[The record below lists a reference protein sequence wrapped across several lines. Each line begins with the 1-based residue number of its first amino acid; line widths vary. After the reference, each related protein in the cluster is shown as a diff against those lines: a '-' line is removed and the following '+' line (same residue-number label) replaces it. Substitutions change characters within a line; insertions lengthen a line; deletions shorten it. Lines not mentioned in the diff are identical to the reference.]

1 VRVVDGDT
9 VVVELGG
16 RETSVRLVGIDT
28 PETVDPRR
36 PVGCYG
42 PQASAHTKQLLPH
55 GTAVRLERDAELRDR
70 YGRLL
75 AYVRRSSDDLFVNED
90 LLAGGYAKVLSIAPN
105 TTYAPRFATV
115 EREARSAGRG
125 LWSACPHQ

>member
-9 VVVELGG
+9 VVVDVAGA
-16 RETSVRLVGIDT
+16 ETPVRLIGIDT

-42 PQASAHTKQLLPH
+42 PAASARTKQLLPH

-75 AYVRRSSDDLFVNED
+75 AYVHRSADGLFVNED
-90 LLAGGYAKVLSIAPN
+90 LLSGGFAEVLSIPPN
-105 TTYAPRFATV
+105 TTYSARFAAV
-115 EREARSAGRG
+115 ELDARAAGRG